1 MGTITEP
8 KKVPCFIISAA
19 LVGIVRLISKKKRG

>member
-1 MGTITEP
+1 MG
-8 KKVPCFIISAA
+8 VVLFIISAA